1 MEHRQSSGEERE
13 ARIGEWIRDYGG
25 TVYRTA
31 LYFMKDHAAAEDIAQ
46 ETFLLAY
53 RHMDEFRGTG
63 SPAGWLVRIAANR
76 ARDELRTRWHRDVDK
91 TGEWEAQAA
100 LVAGGPAPDEAA
112 ADRDEL
118 AQALARL
125 DGRLRTPLL
134 LHYFYGFRDR
144 EIAAIENLTP
154 AAVRKRLERGRERL
168 RRILSDREGET
179 I

>member
-13 ARIGEWIRDYGG
+13 ARIGEWIRDHSGQ
-25 TVYRTA
+25 VYRTA
-31 LYFMKDHAAAEDIAQ
+31 LYFMKDHAAAEDIVQ

-63 SPAGWLVRIAANR
+63 SPAGWLIRIAANR
-76 ARDELRTRWHRDVDK
+76 ARDELRTRWHRDVSKMGD
-91 TGEWEAQAA
+91 WEAQAA
-100 LVAGGPAPDEAA
+100 MIAGDPPPDRTV

-118 AQALARL
+118 VQALARL
-125 DGRLRTPLL
+125 DDRLRRSFL

-154 AAVRKRLERGRERL
+154 AAVRKRLERGREKL
-168 RRILSDREGET
+168 RRMLSDREGDDR
-179 I
+179 